1 MAKKK
6 TVGKMKIP
14 YVNKEMKTIFHVKK
28 RQFAIGIPKTEY
40 KWNILRTQRRE
51 WIEVH
56 VENFATSLT
65 LEPDLGGWRRV
76 N

>member
-28 RQFAIGIPKTEY
+28 RQFAIGSPKTEY
-40 KWNILRTQRRE
+40 K
-51 WIEVH
+51 
-56 VENFATSLT
+56 
-65 LEPDLGGWRRV
+65 
-76 N
+76 